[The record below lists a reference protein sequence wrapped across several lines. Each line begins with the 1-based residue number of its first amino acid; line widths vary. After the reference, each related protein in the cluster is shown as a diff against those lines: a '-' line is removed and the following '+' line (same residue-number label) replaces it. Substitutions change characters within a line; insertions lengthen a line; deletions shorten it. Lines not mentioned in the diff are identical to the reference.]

1 MRRVRV
7 ATARRAVPLVGRTI
21 VVVVV
26 LIGIVK
32 LLIASLREDI
42 VAAAGAD
49 ANVCITLAAHEAG
62 EG

>member
-1 MRRVRV
+1 M
-7 ATARRAVPLVGRTI
+7 GRTI

-49 ANVCITLAAHEAG
+49 ANVRITLAAHEAA
-62 EG
+62 E